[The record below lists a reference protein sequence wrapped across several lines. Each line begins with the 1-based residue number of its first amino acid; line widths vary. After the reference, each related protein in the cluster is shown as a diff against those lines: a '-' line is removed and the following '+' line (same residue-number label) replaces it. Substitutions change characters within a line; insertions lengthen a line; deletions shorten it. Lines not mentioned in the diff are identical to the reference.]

1 MEKMLLAGAI
11 LIYDVM
17 YTWPIY
23 NPAHACLRVVE
34 KKKVTESELQGSK
47 VS

>member
-1 MEKMLLAGAI
+1 MLLAGTI

-17 YTWPIY
+17 YTWSIH
-23 NPAHACLRVVE
+23 NHAHACLRVAE
-34 KKKVTESELQGSK
+34 KKKVIESELQGSK